1 MSPEAVDYFETAKLQ
16 LQEAEEVLAAG
27 LYRVA
32 ARLAYDVALSS
43 ARAII
48 FEKTQQAP
56 KTHSGVRN
64 QLAKLE
70 HEGLPLED
78 GLLKFLADGFE
89 IKVDFDY
96 GPFTP
101 SSKEKAEHALARA
114 RAFLAAARAVCG

>member
-1 MSPEAVDYFETAKLQ
+1 VSPESVNYFETAQLQ
-16 LQEAEEVLAAG
+16 LREAEDVMADG
-27 LYRVA
+27 HHRVA

-48 FEKTQQAP
+48 FEKTHQAP

-64 QLAKLE
+64 QLSKLV

-89 IKVDFDY
+89 TKVDFDY
-96 GPFTP
+96 GPFSP
-101 SSKEKAEHALARA
+101 ISKEDAEHALARA
-114 RAFLAAARAVCG
+114 RAFLAAAQAACE